1 MLLRSIQLL
10 ALGAVAALGAAAP
23 ASAGGCCAPCASGC
37 AQQYQQVQYQ
47 YVWKRAYVAVPVPVA
62 PTPIYIVNQGP
73 VYTGPGIQTLPQVE
87 EEAPLVYPRQHTRRH
102 YVHRRA
108 VHVER
113 PRIVYRD
120 RVVTR
125 HVVSKDPGPR
135 WRPTAK
141 RPFNPQ
147 DK

>member
-1 MLLRSIQLL
+1 MLRRSLQLL
-10 ALGAVAALGAAAP
+10 ALGAVAALGTAAP
-23 ASAGGCCAPCASGC
+23 ATAGGCCACASAC
-37 AQQYQQVQYQ
+37 AQPVTYQ

-73 VYTGPGIQTLPQVE
+73 VYTGPGIHTVPQVE
-87 EEAPLVYPRQHTRRH
+87 EEPQLTYPRRH
-102 YVHRRA
+102 VHRHH
-108 VHVER
+108 VHQRTVQVER

-125 HVVSKDPGPR
+125 RVSKDPTPR
-135 WRPTAK
+135 YRPTAK
-141 RPFNPQ
+141 RPFDPR

>member
-1 MLLRSIQLL
+1 MLRRSLQFL
-10 ALGAVAALGAAAP
+10 ALGAVASLGTVAP
-23 ASAGGCCAPCASGC
+23 ATAGGCCACASAC
-37 AQQYQQVQYQ
+37 AQPVQYQ

-73 VYTGPGIQTLPQVE
+73 VYTGPGFNTVPQIE
-87 EEAPLVYPRQHTRRH
+87 EEPPLVYPQRH
-102 YVHRRA
+102 YVRRHH
-108 VHVER
+108 VHQRTMQVDH
-113 PRIVYRD
+113 PRVVYRD

-125 HVVSKDPGPR
+125 HVSKDPTPR

-141 RPFNPQ
+141 RPFNPK